1 MKIQPVINSPALTLK
16 TKREIFLCVA
26 DLHLGYEFKLAE
38 LGIKIP
44 NQTPKILERLEDLI
58 EKTRTTHL
66 MVLGD
71 LKHQILTIFP
81 HKFRISSFLK
91 KLTKLTKISII
102 PGNHDGDV
110 SKALPDDV
118 FLYPS
123 QGTLIEEKETIALI
137 HGHAWPFPELF
148 KADYLIMG
156 HNHPA
161 IQFRDSLGFRSI
173 EPAWIRG
180 RLDIRKLVAGYLK
193 YVGIRTKDPLKT
205 FQERFD
211 VMPKQPNLIM
221 LPTFNHL
228 LGGLPLNLREPKLLG
243 PILQA
248 DSEGIRNADAFLL
261 DGSHLGRIRDL
272 ERLAGPE
279 ASKS

>member
-1 MKIQPVINSPALTLK
+1 MRIQPIINSPALTIK
-16 TKREIFLCVA
+16 TKREIILCVA
-26 DLHLGYEFKLAE
+26 DLHLGYEFRLAE

-44 NQTPKILERLEDLI
+44 NQTPKILKRLENLI
-58 EKTRTTHL
+58 EQVSPTQL
-66 MVLGD
+66 VVLGD
-71 LKHQILTIFP
+71 LKHQIITIFP

-91 KLTKLTKISII
+91 KLTKLTKISIV

-118 FLYPS
+118 YLHPS
-123 QGTLIEEKETIALI
+123 QGTLIEEKETVALI

-148 KADYLIMG
+148 RADYLIMG

-161 IQFRDSLGFRSI
+161 IQFRDILGFRSI

-180 RLDIRKLVAGYLK
+180 RLDIRKLVTGYLK
-193 YVGIRTKDPLKT
+193 YAGIRTKNPLKT
-205 FQERFD
+205 FQERFG
-211 VMPKQPNLIM
+211 VMPKRPNLII
-221 LPTFNHL
+221 LPAFNHL

-248 DSEGIRNADAFLL
+248 DSEGVRNADAFLL
-261 DGSHLGRIRDL
+261 DGSRLGKIKDL
-272 ERLAGPE
+272 EKLAGPE
-279 ASKS
+279 PSKS